1 MFERILVPLDGS
13 SLAEGVLPYLI
24 AISGNYHPE
33 INLLRVLDPFSAAT
47 RPRSVDPINWQI
59 RKAEAEA
66 YLKEIAL
73 QLSIEGVECNIH
85 VSEGKAADTAID
97 FIREHNIDLIVISSH
112 GQSGLSGWS
121 ISSVVQKIILRA
133 RTSFLLVRAHQA
145 ARIADGQV
153 QFTRIL
159 LPLDGSQRAESALHI
174 GSMLAKQNDAVL
186 LLAHV
191 LQPPELPHRTPLST
205 NDLRLIEKVVERN
218 RVEIMHYLEEM
229 ETRVDCQV
237 ASRFLISESVA
248 VSLQKIIEQENID
261 LVILTAHGHSGEDRW
276 PYGST
281 VVNLISYGSVP
292 LLVFQ
297 DLLPE
302 NIKPTRAE
310 IEAREHGGR

>member
-13 SLAEGVLPYLI
+13 SLAECVLPYLV

-33 INLLRVLDPFSAAT
+33 INLLRVLDPLSAAT
-47 RPRSVDPINWQI
+47 RPRVVDPINWQI

-66 YLKEIAL
+66 YLREIAA
-73 QLSIEGVECNIH
+73 QLSVAGIESTIH

-97 FIREHNIDLIVISSH
+97 FVREHNIDLIVISSH

-133 RTSFLLVRAHQA
+133 STSFLLVRAHQA
-145 ARIADGQV
+145 SRIADGV
-153 QFTRIL
+153 IQFKRIL
-159 LPLDGSQRAESALHI
+159 LPLDGSQRAESVLHV
-174 GSMLAKQNDAVL
+174 GSSLASSNNAVL
-186 LLAHV
+186 LLVHV
-191 LQPPELPHRTPLST
+191 LQPPEMPHRTPLASE
-205 NDLRLIEKVVERN
+205 DLHLIEKVIERN
-218 RVEIMHYLEEM
+218 RSEIIQYLQEL

-237 ASRFLISESVA
+237 ESRLLISENVA
-248 VSLQKIIEQENID
+248 ISLQKIIDEENID
-261 LVILTAHGHSGEDRW
+261 LVILTAHGYSGEDRW

-297 DLLPE
+297 DLTPE
-302 NIKPTRAE
+302 NIKPTKAE
-310 IEAREHGGR
+310 IESREHGGR